1 MKGRKSKRLGFGL
14 GLGLNQVGEK
24 LTWSR
29 LLASQDKSKKATEK
43 KGLGRERAC
52 SQNIAGTKM

>member
-14 GLGLNQVGEK
+14 GLGLNQAGEK

-29 LLASQDKSKKATEK
+29 LLASQDKRNKATEK
-43 KGLGRERAC
+43 KG
-52 SQNIAGTKM
+52 

>member
-43 KGLGRERAC
+43 KG
-52 SQNIAGTKM
+52 